1 MTKIVPKIV
10 VVYFSQFHGH
20 TKIMAES
27 VAGGIAD
34 AGGAPVMVD
43 VAETVDWDAL
53 AAADGVVF
61 GSPTYMG
68 SVAAPFKKFMDDSG
82 AHWMKQAWKDKLAAG
97 FTCSHGL
104 SGDKLNVL
112 IQLAVFAAQHGM
124 TWVNP
129 AQMQEGSAPEHVNRL
144 GSFLG
149 VMAAADS
156 KATGPQ
162 PPEGDRR
169 SAFFLGARVT
179 QLAARL
185 R

>member
-1 MTKIVPKIV
+1 MTKIA

-20 TKIMAES
+20 TKIMAEH
-27 VAGGIAD
+27 VAGGVT
-34 AGGAPVMVD
+34 AGGGTPVMID
-43 VAETVDWDAL
+43 VAHAVDWSALETVD
-53 AAADGVVF
+53 GMIF

-82 AHWMKQAWKDKLAAG
+82 AQWMQQKWKDKLAGG

-112 IQLAVFAAQHGM
+112 IQLSVFAAQHGM

-129 AQMQEGSAPEHVNRL
+129 AHMQEGSEPHHINRL

-149 VMAAADS
+149 VMGQADS
-156 KATGPQ
+156 KAEGPQ

-169 SAFFLGARVT
+169 SAFLLGQRMADMATRF
-179 QLAARL
+179 AK
-185 R
+185 

>member
-1 MTKIVPKIV
+1 MTKIAI
-10 VVYFSQFHGH
+10 VYFSQFHGH
-20 TKIMAES
+20 TKIMADH
-27 VAGGIAD
+27 VAGGVT
-34 AGGAPVMVD
+34 AGGATPVMVD
-43 VAETVDWDAL
+43 VTQKIDWDAL
-53 AAADGVVF
+53 NAMDAFIF

-82 AHWMKQAWKDKLAAG
+82 NQWMQQKWKDKLAAG

-129 AQMQEGSAPEHVNRL
+129 AQMQEGSGPQHVNRL

-156 KATGPQ
+156 KGEAPQ

-169 SAFFLGARVT
+169 SAFLLGERVA
-179 QLAARL
+179 QMAARFSK
-185 R
+185 